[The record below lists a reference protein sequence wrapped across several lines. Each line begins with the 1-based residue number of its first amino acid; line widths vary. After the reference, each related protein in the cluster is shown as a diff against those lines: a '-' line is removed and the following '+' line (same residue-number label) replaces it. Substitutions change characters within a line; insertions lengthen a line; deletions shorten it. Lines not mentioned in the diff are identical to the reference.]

1 MKYKNYYKIL
11 ELDNVK
17 VSEEDIK
24 SAYRRLAKQYH
35 PDINPNDEF
44 AAEKFKDINEAYQI
58 LGNDEAR
65 KKYDRIHFAYRL
77 KDGFSAKDNINTEN
91 GFSNFIG
98 MFFGKQKDEKVVTNL
113 DKNLEKDMPVSG
125 EDLESEM
132 EVTLEEVFFG
142 TEKKLAFRT
151 TNGKLKTIS
160 VKIPKGIRN
169 GEKIR
174 IAEQGKPGKNGGASG
189 DLYIKLNL
197 KEHDVFKLKG
207 IDFIV
212 DLPISPWEAALGCKM
227 EIKNIDSNILIT
239 VPAGAESGE
248 KLRIANSGYFDGYGG
263 RGDLLLNIRIV
274 IPKEL
279 TDEEK
284 ALFSKL
290 KQVSHFSPRKWL
302 TFT

>member
-11 ELDNVK
+11 ELDNAK

-35 PDINPNDEF
+35 PDINPNNEF

-58 LGNDEAR
+58 LGNDETR
-65 KKYDRIHFAYRL
+65 KKYDRVHLAYRL

-98 MFFGKQKDEKVVTNL
+98 MFFGKQNDGKVVTNL
-113 DKNLEKDMPVSG
+113 DKNLEKDTPITG

-142 TEKKLAFRT
+142 AEKKLAFRT

-174 IAEQGKPGKNGGASG
+174 IADQGKPGKNGGASG

-197 KEHDVFKLKG
+197 KEHEIFKLKG
-207 IDFIV
+207 IDFII
-212 DLPISPWEAALGCKM
+212 DLPISPWEAALGCKL
-227 EIKNIDSNILIT
+227 EINNIDSNILVTI
-239 VPAGAESGE
+239 PAGTESGE

-279 TDEEK
+279 TNEEK

-290 KQVSHFSPRKWL
+290 KQVSHFSPRK
-302 TFT
+302 